1 MGRYDSHKHP
11 FQYRMNQWSAKRIND
26 GIEREA
32 KSIPCHVTKVD
43 KDFIYVAF
51 ETQNGIFTPP
61 TVKIPKSN
69 SQYAREPTQVGDKGY
84 AVPGNYYLGGVT
96 GDAGGNTDFYPRG
109 NLTTLSFNGVSHKQN
124 PQRDYDQLTHMG
136 GPNGWI
142 AGPFQKQQQDQQDQQ
157 NQQQQQQQV
166 TAQALRTT
174 TSFRT
179 QQVRQYKDATRIGT
193 LAGPI
198 SPPGMGIGGGGILGG
213 IIGMIP
219 GAGAI
224 TGALGGLT
232 GALGGLG
239 GQQQQDQ
246 TNFSFDKNGK
256 SVMQSK
262 DDKHMVVTDQQ
273 NKTTYMKADGTI
285 YHDPGSGK
293 VYLGGDGKKG
303 TYALVATVKGPS
315 INVLARI
322 G

>member
-1 MGRYDSHKHP
+1 MGRYDSHKFP
-11 FQYRMNQWSAKRIND
+11 LQYTLNQWSAKRINTSD
-26 GIEREA
+26 ERLP

-51 ETQNGIFTPP
+51 ETQNSIFTPP

-84 AVPGNYYLGGVT
+84 AVPGDYYLGGVT

-109 NLTTLSFNGVSHKQN
+109 NLTTISFNGISHKQN

-142 AGPFQKQQQDQQDQQ
+142 VGPFQKQQQDQQA
-157 NQQQQQQQV
+157 QQQQTSQQGAMAV
-166 TAQALRTT
+166 GFKTTTAFRNQQSKLMKQLGVNPTDVLPGIPPALGQIIGQIPGVGQALGLLG
-174 TSFRT
+174 
-179 QQVRQYKDATRIGT
+179 QLQG
-193 LAGPI
+193 LA
-198 SPPGMGIGGGGILGG
+198 
-213 IIGMIP
+213 
-219 GAGAI
+219 
-224 TGALGGLT
+224 
-232 GALGGLG
+232 GGLG
-239 GQQQQDQ
+239 GLLGGGQQDKTQ
-246 TNFSFDKNGK
+246 FSFDKNGK
-256 SVMQSK
+256 SIMQSK

-273 NKTTYMKADGTI
+273 NKTTYMKAEQTI

-293 VYLGGDGKKG
+293 VYLGGDGKTG

-315 INVLARI
+315 INTLARI

>member
-96 GDAGGNTDFYPRG
+96 GDGGGNTDFYPRG
-109 NLTTLSFNGVSHKQN
+109 NLTTLSFNGLSHTQN

-142 AGPFQKQQQDQQDQQ
+142 AGPYQKQAQSQQDQQ
-157 NQQQQQQQV
+157 NQQNSQ
-166 TAQALRTT
+166 TAMMSLRRTT
-174 TSFRT
+174 MFRNE
-179 QQVRQYKDATRIGT
+179 QQKFNSVTTFDATTSGT
-193 LAGPI
+193 
-198 SPPGMGIGGGGILGG
+198 SD
-213 IIGMIP
+213 
-219 GAGAI
+219 
-224 TGALGGLT
+224 TGQQT
-232 GALGGLG
+232 
-239 GQQQQDQ
+239 GQQQQNQDLTQ
-246 TNFSFDKNGK
+246 FSFDKNGK
-256 SVMQSK
+256 ALVQSK
-262 DDKHMVVTDQQ
+262 DANHNVTVDQQ
-273 NKTTYMKADGTI
+273 NKTVSMKSSNII

-293 VYLGGDGKKG
+293 IFLGGDGKTGKYCQVG
-303 TYALVATVKGPS
+303 TTCGIS
-315 INVLARI
+315 INVWARV